1 MDIHKN
7 ARLTPRSREVLV
19 RSVIDQGVCFRR
31 AAFLFQVTPKTAAK
45 WVRRFQQQGLAGLQD
60 LSSRPHRTPRST
72 SSSLIERV
80 IQLRRQ
86 HTPGYQIARLTGLS
100 PATIS
105 RILQRA
111 RLSRW
116 RDLEPKPP
124 VVRYER
130 AQPGD
135 LIHLDIKSLPCYQE
149 VLLRADGRRRGPRRR
164 QSLGSL
170 ALHVAVD
177 DHSRLAFTQLM
188 PDQQA
193 CHAIDFLQ
201 LAIAFY
207 ATHGIRVRALLTDNG
222 SCYRSAHFRN
232 LCLRLGIQHL
242 FTRPY
247 TPRTNGKAERFIQTV
262 LREWAWARPYQNSE
276 QRRQQLPQWLHQYNW
291 HRPHA
296 SLGHAPPISRS
307 GLDRD
312 NLLSHHIYV
321 FAFATQKRSTPASFA
336 VNPQSI

>member
-7 ARLTPRSREVLV
+7 ARLTPRSREALV
-19 RSVIDQGVCFRR
+19 RCVVEQGVCFRQ

-45 WVRRFQQQGLAGLQD
+45 WVRRFQQQGLAALQD
-60 LSSRPHRTPRST
+60 LSSRPRRSPRLT

-80 IQLRRQ
+80 IQFRRQ

-130 AQPGD
+130 AQPGE
-135 LIHLDIKSLPCYQE
+135 LIHLDIKSLPSYQE

-177 DHSRLAFTQLM
+177 DHSRLAFTKLM

-201 LAIAFY
+201 QAIAFY
-207 ATHGIRVRALLTDNG
+207 ATHGIRIRALLTDNG

-232 LCLRLGIQHL
+232 HCQRLGIQHV

-247 TPRTNGKAERFIQTV
+247 TPRTNGKAERFIQT
-262 LREWAWARPYQNSE
+262 LMREWVYAKHWTNSQE
-276 QRRQQLPQWLHQYNW
+276 RDQHLAPWTAYYNYV
-291 HRPHA
+291 RPHG
-296 SLGHAPPISRS
+296 SLNYNPPISRS
-307 GLDRD
+307 DPGTT
-312 NLLSHHIYV
+312 S
-321 FAFATQKRSTPASFA
+321 
-336 VNPQSI
+336 